1 MCFKYYRF
9 SSKEAAKLFVNE
21 GLIYFNSLNYYKKYP
36 EENNAI
42 KDLNEGSIKLS
53 IPKNNL
59 EIIFNEQV
67 IKNDEISSQNII
79 IKKELKE
86 LENFFIFCLSN
97 KYSEIMYSKFNANT
111 CVEIKNIDEL
121 FRRIQKTLPEN
132 YNLYFDDV
140 EYYDPKI
147 LIKNK
152 KPLCLYKS
160 QEYKYQSESRFYI
173 HVPYIEE
180 TKCKANFKDIGQYK
194 NLIMH
199 LKLQKLQC
207 IELKLGDLSDICHI
221 INIES

>member
-79 IKKELKE
+79 IKNGLKE
-86 LENFFIFCLSN
+86 PENFFIFCLSN

-121 FRRIQKTLPEN
+121 FSRIQNTLPQN
-132 YNLYFDDV
+132 HKLHFGDV
-140 EYYDPKI
+140 EYYDTKTFT
-147 LIKNK
+147 KNN

-160 QEYKYQSESRFYI
+160 KKYEYQAESRFYI

-180 TKCKANFKDIGQYK
+180 TKCNANFQNIGQFK

-199 LKLQKLQC
+199 MKLQC

-221 INIES
+221 INI